1 MEQPVNRPSG
11 LVGLKNWK
19 SRPLLWQVIC
29 SNVLQNPAEQS
40 VVQHV
45 VGEGLV
51 QESSVLH
58 QEAVALY
65 DILSAV
71 GRIQGTHDLDQTEEF
86 GQVRDANSLS
96 SHPKPLLPSRGGVHE
111 GDGCHSSSTPE
122 KGEFKQQKDRR
133 INVVPSSRAKSS
145 DPAAEPR
152 PCVRNEERKATEK
165 LSRFEKIK
173 SKLKF
178 SKAGSNVKKRDD
190 APQFQQQRTISSSS
204 DKTPNIS
211 GTVSN
216 VSQNLD
222 AVNISGTFSNVSQNL
237 HTIVVDHF
245 TPLDFSEFLQDKGTK
260 INAYDIDDVVDEL
273 RDAFKKEQ
281 VYLNQI
287 VDKLRRALEEYLD
300 SSSHRI
306 QRKESINGYVQTTP
320 ADPPQSVSSLPAVS
334 SKHVS
339 ANPDKPSSSKSPSTA
354 KSSFLSNI
362 VKSSKSE
369 KSVLKYSSTGLTK
382 SSNKQTENPPVKHI
396 TGTNKVA
403 NPPVMKERRRPFSLL
418 QK

>member
-211 GTVSN
+211 
-216 VSQNLD
+216 
-222 AVNISGTFSNVSQNL
+222 
-237 HTIVVDHF
+237 
-245 TPLDFSEFLQDKGTK
+245 EFLQDKGTK

>member
-222 AVNISGTFSNVSQNL
+222 AVNIS
-237 HTIVVDHF
+237 
-245 TPLDFSEFLQDKGTK
+245 EFLQDKGTK